1 MTHPRI
7 VAVALMA
14 IAFARAAGAVE
25 PPPVD
30 AGAESA
36 PPSSDSSGRRL
47 APFTLETAF
56 GGTFDIG
63 PRIGRDVIYLA
74 FWATWCKPCKLEL
87 EALAP
92 VWERLSARGLTLVAV
107 STDGPDSIA
116 EVEGYIEKRG
126 YRFPVVLDARSELLA
141 RYNPRGDVPFS
152 MVVDRAGNI
161 VETHQGFS
169 PGDEVA
175 LEERLLALLDAVPG
189 ASGAREPFLDGTET
203 FRFSF
208 LKDNRNGRDAD
219 DEVVSLQNKLTL
231 TGTLEPLSLGVR
243 IDNTLFPGYD
253 ASGRCA
259 GISPSLCQ
267 WKDDH
272 RIERVFVEY
281 ADRLGEGA
289 ALSIVGGDFVEA
301 YGRGLVFSVRK
312 VDELGLDT
320 AIRGGRVRAEVG
332 PVSVRAFAGLSN
344 VQNMDVVD
352 LGFQAERADR
362 VAGGEVTVRLQESM
376 DLGLRASWVDY
387 DESATSNRDEGDA
400 ALGGSVSAKRIAG
413 LLSLHAEGAALWNLN
428 ERTSLVTGRTEDQ
441 GAVGSAIYG
450 SASLSPTPG
459 FTILFEYKDYR
470 RFEVQNPETIA
481 LPLVYIEPP
490 TLERFDQIVPSTS
503 NASGGRLLLQWLIP
517 GVELLTSVNA
527 VYYRWA
533 KPDAFAW
540 DEDVDLSDDKLGNG
554 AVHLFGAVERR
565 FESGYRVSVGGGY
578 RLEGPNGSFGDAFT
592 SDFVDNAPAFTRR
605 LWHVEGELLV
615 PLIGPNS
622 LSVAFQHRSED
633 KALPPS
639 IKSFVRGDASVTWG
653 WSPFLTAALLY
664 TYESE
669 AAISDSDRFLNFA
682 GEVLWQVT
690 EDVQLGVFGGRNT
703 GGIICVS
710 GVCRSL
716 PSFYGARL
724 EVVARF

>member
-1 MTHPRI
+1 MTLCRTL
-7 VAVALMA
+7 VWGLTALV
-14 IAFARAAGAVE
+14 IAGEAGATE
-25 PPPVD
+25 
-30 AGAESA
+30 A
-36 PPSSDSSGRRL
+36 PPAQTDATTAAEANGRRL
-47 APFTLETAF
+47 APFKLETAL

-63 PRIGRDVIYLA
+63 PRLGRDVIYLA

-92 VWERLSARGLTLVAV
+92 VSERLSARGFSLVAV

-116 EVEGYIEKRG
+116 EVEGYVEKRG
-126 YRFPVVLDARSELLA
+126 YRFPVVLDAQSELLS

-169 PGDEVA
+169 PGDEVDLEA
-175 LEERLLALLDAVPG
+175 RLIALLEEVPG
-189 ASGAREPFLDGTET
+189 ATLAHEPFLDGTET

-219 DEVVSLQNKLTL
+219 DEVVALQNKLTL

-243 IDNTLFPGYD
+243 VDDTIFPGYD
-253 ASGRCA
+253 ADERCL
-259 GISPSLCQ
+259 GLSPALCP

-272 RIERVFVEY
+272 RIERVFVAY
-281 ADRLGEGA
+281 ADRLGGGA
-289 ALSIVGGDFVEA
+289 SLSVVGGDFVEA

-320 AIRGGRVRAEVG
+320 AIRGGRIRADIG

-352 LGFQAERADR
+352 LGFQPERADR
-362 VAGGEVTVRLQESM
+362 LAGGEASVRLPGAV
-376 DLGLRASWVDY
+376 DVGLRASWVDY
-387 DESATSNRDEGDA
+387 DESSTSNHDEGDA
-400 ALGGSVSAKRIAG
+400 AFGGSVSAKRIAG
-413 LLSLHAEGAALWNLN
+413 LLSLYAEGAALWNLD

-441 GAVGSAIYG
+441 GALGSAFYG
-450 SASLSPTPG
+450 SASLSPGPG
-459 FTILFEYKDYR
+459 LTILFEYKDYR
-470 RFEVQNPETIA
+470 RFEVQNAETVA

-517 GVELLTSVNA
+517 GAELLTSVNA

-533 KPDAFAW
+533 KPDAFEW
-540 DEDVDLSDDKLGNG
+540 DEAVDLSDGKLGNG
-554 AVHLFGAVERR
+554 ALHLYGAIERR
-565 FESGYRVSVGGGY
+565 FETGYRVSVGGGF
-578 RLEGPNGSFGDAFT
+578 RLEAPNGTFGDAFT
-592 SDFVDNAPAFTRR
+592 SDFAEGAPAFSRR

-615 PLIGPNS
+615 PLVGPHS
-622 LSVAFQHRSED
+622 LSLSFQHRSED
-633 KALPPS
+633 KALPPN

-653 WSPFLTAALLY
+653 WSPHLTAALLY

-669 AAISDSDRFLNFA
+669 AALSASDRYLNFA

-690 EDVQLGVFGGRNT
+690 EDIQLGVFGGRNT

-716 PSFYGARL
+716 PSFYGARF